1 MMNDQKPLAAQ
12 VAAILE
18 LRPGASDGDIL
29 ARVGEWACERK
40 QQQDSA
46 AFERRVVD
54 LMRVTNMPREQAARC
69 LAAQDAAA
77 QPAEAKNVNA

>member
-1 MMNDQKPLAAQ
+1 
-12 VAAILE
+12 
-18 LRPGASDGDIL
+18 
-29 ARVGEWACERK
+29 VGEWACERK

>member
-29 ARVGEWACERK
+29 ARVGVLGGTGRSGTAGGSQERK
-40 QQQDSA
+40 
-46 AFERRVVD
+46 RV
-54 LMRVTNMPREQAARC
+54 
-69 LAAQDAAA
+69 
-77 QPAEAKNVNA
+77 K